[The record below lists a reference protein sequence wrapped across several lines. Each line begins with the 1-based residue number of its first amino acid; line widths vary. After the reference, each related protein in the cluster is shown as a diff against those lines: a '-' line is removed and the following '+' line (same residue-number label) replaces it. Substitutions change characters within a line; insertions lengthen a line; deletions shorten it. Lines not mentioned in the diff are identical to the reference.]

1 MISNAASCD
10 KRVRVKREAQGCDK
24 GMLTHRLMLSLI
36 ICRLMLSLIYR
47 AAPSTRSHEDG
58 TLPPDLILF
67 YAQFNA
73 TEMRQ
78 ALDAPELPRS
88 WIAAHQ
94 EDDEILRKE
103 VEEEAEQATAEEA
116 AQKVA
121 FPSCRVSLEHE
132 YVDVESCVVA
142 ADAHVGSL
150 AT

>member
-1 MISNAASCD
+1 
-10 KRVRVKREAQGCDK
+10 
-24 GMLTHRLMLSLI
+24 MLTHRLMLWLI
-36 ICRLMLSLIYR
+36 ICRLMLSLITYR

-73 TEMRQ
+73 TEMRE

-103 VEEEAEQATAEEA
+103 LEEDAEQAAAEEA

-121 FPSCRVSLEHE
+121 FPSCPVSLEHE
-132 YVDVESCVVA
+132 YVNVESRMVA
-142 ADAHVGSL
+142 ADAHVGSFV
-150 AT
+150 T